1 MYVARF
7 DTSESMWE
15 IVRAVDCSICM
26 RTRVLLVYTYGW
38 STTILFNFFK
48 QAMKD
53 NASQGESLLN
63 SRDGCVKGGTHES
76 DARGQLFEPISESNV
91 EPSSLNLW
99 LGIADTRM
107 Q

>member
-1 MYVARF
+1 MH
-7 DTSESMWE
+7 D
-15 IVRAVDCSICM
+15 D
-26 RTRVLLVYTYGW
+26 
-38 STTILFNFFK
+38 TTIDSVYKRMEYDNPFYFFLK
-48 QAMKD
+48 LAMED
-53 NASQGESLLN
+53 NASQGDSLLN